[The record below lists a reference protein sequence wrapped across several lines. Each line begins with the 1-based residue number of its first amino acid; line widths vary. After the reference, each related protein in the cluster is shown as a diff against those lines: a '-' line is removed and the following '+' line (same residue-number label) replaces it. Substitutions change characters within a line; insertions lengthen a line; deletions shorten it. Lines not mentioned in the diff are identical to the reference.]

1 MGEVAEQCEDAV
13 PNGGAEERVKC
24 ERSEL
29 HFGKARRNR
38 NQLADDGDEA
48 ADKCRDGAVFAEIV
62 FGLFDF
68 LDVEQQKVSEAAV
81 CEFVYDRAT
90 ENLGE
95 EVVDVCSDERADCCE
110 ENDECDVEAGT
121 WLERLISGG
130 RHNEFRRERNE
141 RTFNRHQKRNCA
153 VIQVVIVP
161 VDNAVVNACRFC
173 SVGDCASGIG

>member
-1 MGEVAEQCEDAV
+1 VGKVAEQCQDAV
-13 PNGGAEERVKC
+13 PNGCTEERVKR

-29 HFGKARRNR
+29 HLGKTCRNR
-38 NQLADDGDEA
+38 NQLADDCDEA
-48 ADKCRDGAVFAEIV
+48 TDERRDGAVFAEIV

-95 EVVDVCSDERADCCE
+95 EVVDVCSDERTDGCE

-130 RHNEFRRERNE
+130 RHNEF
-141 RTFNRHQKRNCA
+141 
-153 VIQVVIVP
+153 
-161 VDNAVVNACRFC
+161 
-173 SVGDCASGIG
+173 